1 MQHHHIGLTAAVFLL
16 TSAATSGARADAPGV
31 YDRGY
36 AAEQQRIERAA
47 EAACRRGNIA
57 ARLDCKDRQRQEME
71 RDNPRILGTDAYCQA
86 NYSSL
91 GNAALRSEAAELARL
106 RPRARY
112 LGFSGAGQMG
122 RGQLFV
128 ETIEFEYRCVHDI
141 LARRG
146 VRIGVDLPGGH
157 IADPDVCREVNCRAG
172 QRPAAPSGGPLDGA
186 TDVLR
191 QFNSLFE

>member
-1 MQHHHIGLTAAVFLL
+1 MIQRRYHLVIAAAALALSPVAADVS
-16 TSAATSGARADAPGV
+16 SADVPGV

-47 EAACRRGNIA
+47 EAACKRGNIA
-57 ARLDCKDRQRQEME
+57 ARLDCKDRQRQAME
-71 RDNPRILGTDAYCQA
+71 RDNPRIRGTDAYCQTS
-86 NYSSL
+86 YVPLSST
-91 GNAALRSEAAELARL
+91 ALRAKAGELARL
-106 RPRARY
+106 RPQARY
-112 LGFSGAGQMG
+112 LGLSGSGQTR

-157 IADPDVCREVNCRAG
+157 IPDADVCREINCRAG
-172 QRPAAPSGGPLDGA
+172 QRPAAPSGGPLD
-186 TDVLR
+186 VLR